1 MQGAAAFADQF
12 LELRQILSSQG
23 HQASEVHNSACK
35 LMRVLLSFPLLGR
48 LRRSSPSWPA
58 SIATGP
64 NFCSTQRA
72 SCSPHLCLMQ
82 LQCTERWRSCYFYWT
97 GTPLFIRDTPKQP
110 EIQTPAHAV
119 FGRFARGAELGGGH
133 FWLQPQ
139 LVQFASQPVRLAALY
154 SGTADIPRG
163 WQFATTWFQGWIAF
177 YHQAVVAQH
186 QQLGGG
192 VDPPTWSGFAKI
204 ELAGGQMDGFS
215 FALSKDGVFVFFV
228 AAILRV
234 PFTSRVLLQ
243 DLPVENR
250 AWLLRLLDPS
260 MLAEKTPTEKINML
274 RADLRF
280 LRQKTVA
287 WCLRSGVVDQKLCRL
302 VVEDPGA
309 PCWLYMVLPNF
320 DCCGFI
326 SWVLWFSLAAT
337 HDDYDLVLEKLY
349 CIRFRCDGKW
359 KKHHRFFWS
368 WWHGAG
374 Q

>member
-48 LRRSSPSWPA
+48 PA
-58 SIATGP
+58 SSKQPFLASIHCYWAKFLFNAACQLLATLVPDAVAVHRKVEVLFTFIGP
-64 NFCSTQRA
+64 APRSLYATLQSNQKSKRQHMQCLDNLREVRSWVEATFGCSHSLYNLQV
-72 SCSPHLCLMQ
+72 SPCDWQH
-82 LQCTERWRSCYFYWT
+82 
-97 GTPLFIRDTPKQP
+97 FIRARLTFPGDGSLPLPGSRGGSLSTTKQLLLNISNL
-110 EIQTPAHAV
+110 EE
-119 FGRFARGAELGGGH
+119 ELIR
-133 FWLQPQ
+133 Q
-139 LVQFASQPVRLAALY
+139 REAALQ
-154 SGTADIPRG
+154 RLN
-163 WQFATTWFQGWIAF
+163 W
-177 YHQAVVAQH
+177 
-186 QQLGGG
+186 L
-192 VDPPTWSGFAKI
+192 VDKWMVSRLHFRR
-204 ELAGGQMDGFS
+204 M
-215 FALSKDGVFVFFV
+215 VFFVV

-243 DLPVENR
+243 DLPVEHR

-260 MLAEKTPTEKINML
+260 KLAEKTPTEKINIL

-287 WCLRSGVVDQKLCRL
+287 WCLRSGVVDLKLCRL

-326 SWVLWFSLAAT
+326 SWVL
-337 HDDYDLVLEKLY
+337 
-349 CIRFRCDGKW
+349 
-359 KKHHRFFWS
+359 
-368 WWHGAG
+368 
-374 Q
+374 